1 LIFEY
6 KFDLKSCPIPVQDKV
21 QYRRKRILEL
31 KSKRFSNVQIA
42 HELQYNI
49 STIERDLV
57 ILRNVTLPELGI
69 PYKLEELC

>member
-1 LIFEY
+1 
-6 KFDLKSCPIPVQDKV
+6 V

-57 ILRNVTLPELGI
+57 ILRNVTLPEFGI
-69 PYKLEELC
+69 PYQLEELC